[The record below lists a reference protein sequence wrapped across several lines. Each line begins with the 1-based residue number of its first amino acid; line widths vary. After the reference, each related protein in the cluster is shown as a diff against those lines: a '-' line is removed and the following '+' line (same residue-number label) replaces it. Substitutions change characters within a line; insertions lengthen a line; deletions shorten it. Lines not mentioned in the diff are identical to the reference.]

1 MDKRRGGSNSGN
13 LSKNILAKSAYTSTS
28 SSSPSSSSSSES
40 EIEEL
45 SSKLPKHGV
54 PYKIQ
59 SMQKNEV
66 ESEDGGGGW
75 HQHVG
80 IRQRTPSGN
89 LSKSTLSKKAYTS
102 SSSSSGSSDYSSE
115 DEIIPEMSSK
125 LPKHGV
131 PYNIQSMQKN
141 EVESED
147 GGGGWHQ
154 HVGVRNRTPSGNLSR
169 NNLSKKAYTSS
180 SSSSSSSDQEEKSVK
195 LIKHVAPYDIQQI
208 KNDGVESEDGG
219 GGWHQHVSK
228 RGRNIS
234 GNLSKSRIE
243 AEHSSDDEKSPLLEQ
258 TIDSGNFSMSHFD
271 NTLNGSSKIGK
282 QKTQVCIQYIL
293 CIHMIER

>member
-1 MDKRRGGSNSGN
+1 M
-13 LSKNILAKSAYTSTS
+13 AKSAYTSTS
-28 SSSPSSSSSSES
+28 FSSSPSSSTSESEIEELSSKLPKHGVPYKIQTIQKNEVESEDGGGGWHQHVSKRGRNVSGNLSKSILAKKAYTSSSSSSDTSSED

-89 LSKSTLSKKAYTS
+89 LSRS
-102 SSSSSGSSDYSSE
+102 
-115 DEIIPEMSSK
+115 
-125 LPKHGV
+125 
-131 PYNIQSMQKN
+131 
-141 EVESED
+141 
-147 GGGGWHQ
+147 
-154 HVGVRNRTPSGNLSR
+154 
-169 NNLSKKAYTSS
+169 NLSKKAYTSS
-180 SSSSSSSDQEEKSVK
+180 SSKSSSDQEEQIDEEKSYKLVK
-195 LIKHVAPYDIQQI
+195 HAAPYNIQQI

-234 GNLSKSRIE
+234 GNLSKNRLE
-243 AEHSSDDEKSPLLEQ
+243 AKDSSDDDANEKSPLLNQ
-258 TIDSGNFSMSHFD
+258 TVDSGNFSMSLLD
-271 NTLNGSSKIGK
+271 NTLNGSSRIGK
-282 QKTQVCIQYIL
+282 ESTQVCTGCPRSKASKVKGYISETK
-293 CIHMIER
+293 HV

>member
-1 MDKRRGGSNSGN
+1 MDKRRGSSNAGN

-89 LSKSTLSKKAYTS
+89 LS
-102 SSSSSGSSDYSSE
+102 
-115 DEIIPEMSSK
+115 
-125 LPKHGV
+125 
-131 PYNIQSMQKN
+131 
-141 EVESED
+141 
-147 GGGGWHQ
+147 
-154 HVGVRNRTPSGNLSR
+154 R

-180 SSSSSSSDQEEKSVK
+180 SSSSSSSDEEEQLTEEKSLK
-195 LIKHVAPYDIQQI
+195 LIKHVAPYNIQQI

-234 GNLSKSRIE
+234 GNLSKSRLE
-243 AEHSSDDEKSPLLEQ
+243 AEHSSDDEKSPLLNQ
-258 TIDSGNFSMSHFD
+258 TVDSGNFSMNHLD
-271 NTLNGSSKIGK
+271 NTMNGTSKIGK
-282 QKTQVCIQYIL
+282 EKTQVCAQNAG
-293 CIHMIER
+293 H